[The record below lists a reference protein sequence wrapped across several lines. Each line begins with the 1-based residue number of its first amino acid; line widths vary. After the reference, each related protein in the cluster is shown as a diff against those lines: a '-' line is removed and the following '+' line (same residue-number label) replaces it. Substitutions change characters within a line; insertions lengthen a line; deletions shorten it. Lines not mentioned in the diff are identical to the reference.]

1 MVRQQVSAP
10 RRAAAYIR
18 VSTDDQTELSPESQL
33 EEIRRYA
40 QEAGIRLLEEHIY
53 IDPGISGKRAEKR
66 PAFMRMIAAAKARE
80 PPFSV
85 ILLWKYSRFARNQE
99 ESVFYKSIL
108 RSKCGVEVI
117 SVTEPLAAGPF
128 GSLMERIIEWMDEF
142 YSIRLS
148 QEVKRS
154 MKVNAQRGRL
164 QCAPA
169 FGYEVR
175 DGVLAP
181 KAGEADWVRRI
192 FARFTAGQ
200 TIRSIVRE
208 LNEAGIR
215 THRGNLFEDRAVSYI
230 LQNPVY
236 TGLLRWNPEGPTC
249 RDFRQPGI
257 ILSRGAHEALVDET
271 VFQKAQEMLARGRTG
286 RTFSHQEHM
295 PGHGWLTGLVRCAAC
310 GAALIAASP
319 RYCRCGGY
327 ARGRCS
333 HAQHVPAR
341 LLEEAILSRLEADAG
356 EAPTLVGMPLPEKGA
371 RREHLTNR
379 LKALR
384 IRGERLE
391 EAYLAGAMELP
402 AFTKQQ
408 KRLREEIGRTERELT
423 DEASAENPSPV
434 TVEAAAP
441 LPFSHLDPERKAAAV
456 RSVVASC
463 ALDREAGTLTI
474 IYHLT
479 LPGSSSDAIWGP

>member
-1 MVRQQVSAP
+1 MVRQQGVAP

-181 KAGEADWVRRI
+181 MAGEAEWVRRI

-257 ILSRGAHEALVDET
+257 ILSR
-271 VFQKAQEMLARGRTG
+271 
-286 RTFSHQEHM
+286 
-295 PGHGWLTGLVRCAAC
+295 
-310 GAALIAASP
+310 
-319 RYCRCGGY
+319 
-327 ARGRCS
+327 
-333 HAQHVPAR
+333 
-341 LLEEAILSRLEADAG
+341 
-356 EAPTLVGMPLPEKGA
+356 
-371 RREHLTNR
+371 
-379 LKALR
+379 
-384 IRGERLE
+384 
-391 EAYLAGAMELP
+391 
-402 AFTKQQ
+402 
-408 KRLREEIGRTERELT
+408 
-423 DEASAENPSPV
+423 
-434 TVEAAAP
+434 
-441 LPFSHLDPERKAAAV
+441 
-456 RSVVASC
+456 
-463 ALDREAGTLTI
+463 
-474 IYHLT
+474 
-479 LPGSSSDAIWGP
+479 